1 MDKEAKALTEPP
13 APGTEGAVATARRD
27 DLVAPAAE
35 AAPSGEATAGAEA
48 QTDGVAEAAAD
59 TEAEVPVEE
68 DEACAAQGAPA
79 AAADETAARLAA
91 LEAEKA
97 DLERRVAELRDRL
110 LRSAADFD
118 NFRKRTAR
126 QEQETKERARVE
138 ALRTFLPVIDNVER
152 ALGFARE
159 MAGGERVAEG
169 LQMVVRGFFDAFAG
183 DGLARIEALGRPFD
197 PTHHEAVGQVET
209 AETPAGCVAQE
220 LQAGYR
226 LGERLLRPALV
237 VVAKP
242 PAATAVTAAAEAA
255 ATEAAVSGAS
265 DGAGPA
271 EEGPAGES

>member
-1 MDKEAKALTEPP
+1 MDKQAKASTEPSTP
-13 APGTEGAVATARRD
+13 RTEDAVATARSEEPGEP
-27 DLVAPAAE
+27 PAAAASAE
-35 AAPSGEATAGAEA
+35 AGGRTDIGTPAGADA
-48 QTDGVAEAAAD
+48 G
-59 TEAEVPVEE
+59 EAEVPVEE
-68 DEACAAQGAPA
+68 DESSAEGAPPAAPDEA
-79 AAADETAARLAA
+79 AARIAA
-91 LEAEKA
+91 LESEKA
-97 DLERRVAELRDRL
+97 ELERRVAELRDRL

-169 LQMVVRGFFDAFAG
+169 LQMVLRGFFDAFAG
-183 DGLARIEALGRPFD
+183 EGLARIEALGRPFD

-209 AETPAGCVAQE
+209 ADTPAGCVAQE

-237 VVAKP
+237 VVARP
-242 PAATAVTAAAEAA
+242 PAAAQAPAAGTAGR
-255 ATEAAVSGAS
+255 S
-265 DGAGPA
+265 GPA
-271 EEGPAGES
+271 DETPAGES